1 MEEGFCWD
9 GVKFSDKSDC
19 KILDNE
25 KEHEL
30 TSQMDRVLNSIHN
43 KTLTEI
49 QENEDNGFMN
59 LVKKSSPGKSSPNKA
74 GSMGSP
80 DKFSDGY
87 VKFSSSSSM
96 LNKKNLRLD
105 QACLQEGLGE
115 SSFDDFTRG
124 NGSPIVMLLDEE
136 NTFRTADNTDFGLGK
151 RPQPC
156 ASELM
161 EEGFEDRMHGK
172 KYLIT
177 VPMFKL

>member
-1 MEEGFCWD
+1 MEEGFCLD
-9 GVKFSDKSDC
+9 GVKFSGKSDC

-30 TSQMDRVLNSIHN
+30 TSKMDRVLNSIRK
-43 KTLTEI
+43 KTVTEI
-49 QENEDNGFMN
+49 QENEDNEFMN
-59 LVKKSSPGKSSPNKA
+59 LVKNSSPGKGSPTKVNSK
-74 GSMGSP
+74 GSP

-87 VKFSSSSSM
+87 VGFSSTSSM

-105 QACLQEGLGE
+105 QACLPEGLGE

-124 NGSPIVMLLDEE
+124 KGSDIVLLLDEE
-136 NTFRTADNTDFGLGK
+136 NTFKTGDNTDFGLGK
-151 RPQPC
+151 RRQPC
-156 ASELM
+156 ASDLM
-161 EEGFEDRMHGK
+161 DEGFENRMHGK